1 MIPSTKGE
9 NYFITKVVDFGQA
22 ERNARKRDLE
32 IESEKIRELYNN
44 VSEVELEKAFV
55 NPHIIYAGDKDNVN
69 EALKAIFYKAM
80 KMKIL
85 KELPDKLF

>member
-1 MIPSTKGE
+1 M
-9 NYFITKVVDFGQA
+9 TKVVDFGQA